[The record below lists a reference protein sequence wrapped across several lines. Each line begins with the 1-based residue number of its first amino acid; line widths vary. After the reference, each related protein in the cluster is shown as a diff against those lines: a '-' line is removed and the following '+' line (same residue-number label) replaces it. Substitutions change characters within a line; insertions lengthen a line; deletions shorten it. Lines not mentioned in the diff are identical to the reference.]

1 MNEVDLP
8 LKELHPAL
16 RALRSCFPDWVGE
29 IREPR
34 WVEFYDSEFADAV
47 YVRASIDE
55 PTGRVRIRLFLAAD
69 EPKVVERW
77 VNAQPQPHS
86 GVIEW
91 AEEDGEFYPRLVFM
105 RSADISD
112 FVSDPIWNDLYRF
125 KTAWINDRSVART
138 DVPPFVVENDP
149 RSVDPENAWLL
160 KGSEASWPH
169 DEAIADGRLAD
180 DRGVFSLLWTASRH
194 TKPGDL
200 ALLYFV
206 APKKSVCFVA
216 RAASSAFFSS
226 DIEVNATGPVADAQW
241 WAYFTTP
248 IAIDPIAAGELR
260 TAADG
265 HLVLRGRSGQ
275 YLRPETIQRLE
286 FRSLAG
292 ADAELVDAVCK
303 VPTGNPNLPSPAEFV
318 LERWRDVAS
327 GAVLNEDD
335 VTRHLIRPLI
345 EHVKPR
351 SWSIREQY
359 RAGRGVGV
367 PDLVVLDGEEP
378 TVVIEVKRA
387 LRRSRTGGLTDS
399 PDLDQLR
406 RYQRALVLPG
416 ILADASHLLLLD
428 VEGVVVGQVERR
440 SATPDDVN
448 AVGAH
453 LLGMR

>member
-1 MNEVDLP
+1 MNEVGVP
-8 LKELHPAL
+8 LEGLHPAL
-16 RALRSCFPDWVGE
+16 RALRTCFPDRVDE

-34 WVEFYDSEFADAV
+34 WVEFYDSEFPDAV
-47 YVRASIDE
+47 YVRANVDE
-55 PTGRVRIRLFLAAD
+55 PTGRVRIRLFLAAED
-69 EPKVVERW
+69 PTVVERW

-91 AEEDGEFYPRLVFM
+91 AEEDDAFYPRLVFM
-105 RSADISD
+105 RSADTSD
-112 FVSDPIWNDLYRF
+112 WVADAMWNDLYRF
-125 KTAWINDRSVART
+125 KTAWINDRSVTTT
-138 DVPPFVVENDP
+138 DATPFVVENDP

-160 KGSEASWPH
+160 KGSEASWP
-169 DEAIADGRLAD
+169 DGEAIAEGRLAD

-200 ALLYFV
+200 ALLYFI

-216 RAASSAFFSS
+216 RAASNAFFSS

-248 IAIDPIAAGELR
+248 IAIHPITAGQLR

-275 YLRPETIQRLE
+275 YLRPETVQRLE
-286 FRSLAG
+286 IRALG
-292 ADAELVDAVCK
+292 EADAALVDAVCK
-303 VPTGNPNLPSPAEFV
+303 VPTGNPNLPSPAKFV

-327 GAVLNEDD
+327 GAVRNEDE

-351 SWSIREQY
+351 SWSVREQY

-378 TVVIEVKRA
+378 TMVIEVKRA
-387 LRRSRTGGLTDS
+387 LRRTRTGGLTDS

-406 RYQRALVLPG
+406 RYQRALTLPG

-428 VEGVVVGQVERR
+428 AEGVVVGQIERR

-448 AVGAH
+448 AVGVH
-453 LLGMR
+453 MLGTR